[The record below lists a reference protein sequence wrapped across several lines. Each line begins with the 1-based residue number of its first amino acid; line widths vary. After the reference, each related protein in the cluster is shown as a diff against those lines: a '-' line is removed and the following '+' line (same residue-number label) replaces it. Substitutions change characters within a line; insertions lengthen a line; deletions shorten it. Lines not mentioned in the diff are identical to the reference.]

1 MSDLD
6 ADLYGDLYGNDENEF
21 AVPTTELPEEQP
33 VKVIPEQTKQEGHI
47 VSKEEPHTEPISSTI
62 SAHTPSAPE
71 YEDVKPHTIQTNT
84 PPPTSSI
91 PSYTSPPAQQIP
103 TYEERQPTD
112 LRELPPPRHDAVY
125 QGVPGVDRPVRPSE
139 MKEEGFPVS
148 PDVPCHARAS
158 IRAIVC
164 VAKCSSAA

>member
-21 AVPTTELPEEQP
+21 AVPTTELPEEPP
-33 VKVIPEQTKQEGHI
+33 VKTSPVPVKQEEHI
-47 VSKEEPHTEPISSTI
+47 APKEESHSETAPLAA
-62 SAHTPSAPE
+62 SAPTSSAPE
-71 YEDVKPHTIQTNT
+71 YEDVKSYTIQTST
-84 PPPTSSI
+84 SPATSSI

-112 LRELPPPRHDAVY
+112 LREPPPPRHDAVY

-139 MKEEGFPVS
+139 MKEEGPFSTMLAV
-148 PDVPCHARAS
+148 
-158 IRAIVC
+158 
-164 VAKCSSAA
+164 